1 MAEKIVS
8 PGVFTKEKDLS
19 FLPQGVGEIG
29 AVIIGT
35 TAKGPAFVPTV
46 IESFADFEQTFGSTD
61 PNYYVPYTVQ
71 SYLKSAGKVTVV
83 RCLGLDGYTVAKS
96 AILYNN
102 NSKEVVAVL
111 APSALNAGGDLTMSA
126 LSPTNPAATGSFSI
140 TISGSSVAAT
150 SFSCSLNTSADNH
163 IEKIFGT
170 NPQSQLKSAYC
181 FKLFNDAG
189 YYPYTVGTASM
200 STSSLA
206 LETDTESVIDFGS
219 TEYSQATTPTILSQN
234 SDSLFSIKTI
244 SHGNDM
250 NTTIKVSIY
259 NVKKAGSIAGSDY
272 GAFSIAVRKYD
283 DTDKKQEVLESFQ
296 NINLDPNSSN
306 FILKQIGD
314 RYLKSIDNDG
324 KITWGG
330 NYSNKSK
337 YIYISP
343 ASYDTIESFPKDLVP
358 YGHSAYKNPVSAS
371 GTNFLP
377 NPSFKSD
384 QKIDSVYNSKAHY
397 GLNLD
402 DLKVNSLNYQFTS
415 PIPAGGGTH
424 ASGAFSL
431 NEVSGTSGAPAGY
444 NPGTGSTS
452 LLTLANSHVNQRK
465 FTVGFQEGFDGFNP
479 ARKMYTGENISDG
492 NLFGFDFSGADKEG
506 QKAWKKALNSVS
518 NPDEFDVNLIITPG
532 IVQGVH
538 DSIVTHTIN
547 ICEDRGDCFYLM
559 DCTILGKT
567 ITAATSAVST
577 LDTNYA
583 ATYWPWVKIIDTTL
597 SKPVWVPPSV
607 VLGGVIAYTDK
618 VSHEWFAPA
627 GLNRGGLAEVVE
639 AETRLT
645 HAERDDLYEERVN
658 PIASFPG
665 QGVVVWGQK
674 TFQGKPSALD
684 RVNVRRLLIKVKKFI
699 ASASRYLVF
708 EQNTAA
714 TRQRFLNIANPFL
727 ESVQANSGLS
737 AFKVVMDESNN
748 TPDLIDRNILYGQIF
763 VQPTRTA
770 EFIVLDFS
778 ILPTGAAFP
787 E

>member
-19 FLPQGVGEIG
+19 FLPQGIGEIG

-46 IESFADFEQTFGSTD
+46 IESFADFEQKFGSTN
-61 PNYYVPYTVQ
+61 PNYYVPYAVQ
-71 SYLKSAGKVTVV
+71 SYLRSAGTVTIV
-83 RCLGLDGYTVAKS
+83 RCLGLDGYSVDQS
-96 AILYNN
+96 AIIYNN
-102 NSKEVVAVL
+102 DTSEVLAVL
-111 APSALNAGGDLTMSA
+111 APSAYNSFASTTDFSV
-126 LSPTNPAATGSFSI
+126 SSVVPAAPPATSSFELVL
-140 TISGSSVAAT
+140 SGSAVSEAKY
-150 SFSCSLNTSADNH
+150 SCSFDTTKDDH
-163 IEKIFGT
+163 IEKVFGT
-170 NPQSQLKSAYC
+170 DPQSKLKPAYC
-181 FKLFNDAG
+181 YKLFNDAG
-189 YYPYTVGTASM
+189 YKPYQEVGSDE
-200 STSSLA
+200 STGSLA
-206 LETDTESVIDFGS
+206 LTKAAGTKIDFSS
-219 TEYSQATTPTILSQN
+219 TEYSQAYTPMILSQN
-234 SDSLFSIKTI
+234 SDSLFQIKSIN
-244 SHGNDM
+244 HGSNM
-250 NTTIKVSIY
+250 NQEIKISIY
-259 NVKKAGSIAGSDY
+259 NIKAAGTIAGSEY
-272 GAFSIAVRKYD
+272 GSFSIAVRKYT
-283 DTDKKQEVLESFQ
+283 DTDKSQEVLESFQ
-296 NINLDPNSSN
+296 NMNFDPNSSN
-306 FILKQIGD
+306 FVLKVIGD
-314 RYLKSIDNDG
+314 RYLKSIDADG
-324 KITWGG
+324 KIKWGG
-330 NYSNKSK
+330 NYANKSK
-337 YIYISP
+337 YIYVSP

-358 YGHSAYKNPVSAS
+358 YGHSKYSNSVSAS
-371 GTNFLP
+371 GALTLP
-377 NPSFKSD
+377 APSFKSN
-384 QKIDSVYNSKAHY
+384 QQIDSVFNLKGHY
-397 GLNLD
+397 GVNLD
-402 DLKVNSLNYQFTS
+402 DLKVNSLNSQFFG
-415 PIPAGGGTH
+415 PIPKGAGTH
-424 ASGAFSL
+424 ANGAFSL
-431 NEVSGTSGAPAGY
+431 NTTYGTADAPSGYATASD
-444 NPGTGSTS
+444 

-465 FTVGFQEGFDGFNP
+465 FTVGLQWGFDGFNP
-479 ARKMYTGENISDG
+479 ARSMNMGEDISTGNSS
-492 NLFGFDFSGADKEG
+492 GFSFSGATSEG
-506 QKAWKKALNSVS
+506 QVAWKKALNSIS

-538 DSIVTHTIN
+538 DSIITHTIN

-567 ITAATSAVST
+567 ISDATNSVST

-627 GLNRGGLAEVVE
+627 GLNRGGLTEVVE

-645 HAERDDLYEERVN
+645 HAERDDLYEDRVN

-674 TFQGKPSALD
+674 TLQGKPSALD

-708 EQNTAA
+708 EQNTAS

>member
-19 FLPQGVGEIG
+19 FLPQGIGEIG

-46 IESFADFEQTFGSTD
+46 IESFADFEQKFGSTN
-61 PNYYVPYTVQ
+61 PNYYVPYAVQ
-71 SYLKSAGKVTVV
+71 SYLRSAGTVTIV
-83 RCLGLDGYTVAKS
+83 RCLGLDGYSIDQS
-96 AILYNN
+96 AIIYNN
-102 NSKEVVAVL
+102 DTSEVLAVL
-111 APSALNAGGDLTMSA
+111 APSAYNSFASTTDFSV
-126 LSPTNPAATGSFSI
+126 SSVVPAAPPATSSFELVL
-140 TISGSSVAAT
+140 SGSAVSEAK
-150 SFSCSLNTSADNH
+150 FSCSFDTTKDDH
-163 IEKIFGT
+163 IEKVFGT
-170 NPQSQLKSAYC
+170 DPQSKLKPAYC
-181 FKLFNDAG
+181 YKLFNDAG
-189 YYPYTVGTASM
+189 YKPYKEVGSDE
-200 STSSLA
+200 STGSLA
-206 LETDTESVIDFGS
+206 LTKAAATKIDFSS
-219 TEYSQATTPTILSQN
+219 TEYSQAYTPMILSQN
-234 SDSLFSIKTI
+234 SDSLFQVKSIN
-244 SHGNDM
+244 HGSNM
-250 NTTIKVSIY
+250 NQEIKISIY
-259 NVKKAGSIAGSDY
+259 NIKAAGTIAGSEY
-272 GAFSIAVRKYD
+272 GSFSIAVRKYT
-283 DTDKKQEVLESFQ
+283 DTDKSQEVLESFQ
-296 NINLDPNSSN
+296 NMNFDPNSSN
-306 FILKQIGD
+306 FVLKVIGD
-314 RYLKSIDNDG
+314 RYLKSIDAAG
-324 KITWGG
+324 KIKYGG
-330 NYSNKSK
+330 NYANKSK
-337 YIYISP
+337 YIYVSP

-358 YGHSAYKNPVSAS
+358 YGHSKYSNPASAS
-371 GTNFLP
+371 GTNVFP
-377 NPSFKSD
+377 APSFKTN
-384 QKIDSVYNSKAHY
+384 QQIDSVFNLKGHY
-397 GLNLD
+397 GINLD
-402 DLKVNSLNYQFTS
+402 DLKVNSLNSQYFG
-415 PIPAGGGTH
+415 PIAKNSGTH
-424 ASGAFSL
+424 DTGSFSL
-431 NEVSGTSGAPAGY
+431 NSVYGTADAPSGYATS
-444 NPGTGSTS
+444 SD

-465 FTVGFQEGFDGFNP
+465 FTVGLQWGFDGFNP
-479 ARKMYTGENISDG
+479 ARSMNMGEDISTGNSS
-492 NLFGFDFSGADKEG
+492 GFSFSGATSEG

-538 DSIVTHTIN
+538 DSIITHTIN

-567 ITAATSAVST
+567 ISDATNSVST

-627 GLNRGGLAEVVE
+627 GLNRGGLTEVVE

-645 HAERDDLYEERVN
+645 HAERDDLYEDRVN

-674 TFQGKPSALD
+674 TLQGKPSALD

-708 EQNTAA
+708 EQNTAS